1 MKILTADEM
10 RTVDRVTTKQFGV
23 ASIDLMRHAGAA
35 VARFVLREFP
45 ECRHITVLCGKGNN
59 GGDGFVAARELH
71 AAGRDVRVLL
81 LGYPA
86 DLKGDARTAF
96 DEMAQAPVFAPD
108 GTALD
113 SPPVLDVLDSADLF
127 LDAIVGTGFNPPLRG
142 VAATLRDRVNALQMP
157 VVAVD
162 LPSGWD
168 ADSRAFSV
176 EGAFRANAVVTFT
189 APKLAH
195 LFGNLTGSAYGPIV
209 VAPIGSPDEAIQS
222 TTNLTWAGSS
232 KAIA

>member
-10 RTVDRVTTKQFGV
+10 RTVDRVTTERF
-23 ASIDLMRHAGAA
+23 AITSIDLMHNAGAA

-45 ECRHITVLCGKGNN
+45 DCRHITVLCGKGNN
-59 GGDGFVAARELH
+59 GGDGFVAARELD
-71 AAGRDVRVLL
+71 AAGREVRVLL

-86 DLKGDARTAF
+86 DLKGDAKTTF
-96 DEMAQAPVFAPD
+96 DEMALAPVFAPD
-108 GTALD
+108 ETALD

-127 LDAIVGTGFNPPLRG
+127 VDAIVGTGFNPPLRG
-142 VAATLRDRVNALQMP
+142 VAAALRDRVNSLQTP

-168 ADSRAFSV
+168 ADSRAFSA

-195 LFGNLTGSAYGPIV
+195 LSAISPA
-209 VAPIGSPDEAIQS
+209 APAVP
-222 TTNLTWAGSS
+222 SS
-232 KAIA
+232 SRLSDRPTKRFCLRPT